1 MTRRRPEGAA
11 GRKGGAGVTLIE
23 LVCVTAIVLILAGV
37 AIPVA
42 STWVR
47 REKELELRQALREMR
62 ESIDRFQ
69 ADVQRIPGMRQTKM
83 NAVNQDGYPEKLEWL
98 YEGYD
103 IGDLPGTRLKYLR
116 RLPRDPITGKSEWAT
131 RSSHDRPDAHF
142 SDGMNIFDVRS
153 KSEAVALDG
162 TRYRDW

>member
-1 MTRRRPEGAA
+1 MMRARRGFAA

-23 LVCVTAIVLILAGV
+23 LVCVTAIVLILASV
-37 AIPVA
+37 ALPVA

-62 ESIDRFQ
+62 EAIDRFQ
-69 ADVQRIPGMRQTKM
+69 ADVQRYPGMRATKM
-83 NAVNQDGYPEKLEWL
+83 NATNQDGYPEKIEWL

-103 IGDLPGTRLKYLR
+103 IGDAARTRLKYLR
-116 RLPRDPITGKSEWAT
+116 RLPRDPFTGKREWAT

-142 SDGMNIFDVRS
+142 TDGMNIFDVHS
-153 KSEAVALDG
+153 KSEAMALDG
-162 TRYRDW
+162 TYYKDW